1 MNRLQ
6 KLATLTILGSILVG
20 VSAPSI
26 GADDEWVSLFDGKTL
41 SGWTTAE
48 ARPAT
53 GRSWTGRSPNTGRAS
68 HLFSPRGD
76 YKNFHY
82 RAEIKIN
89 DKGNSGMYFRTQ
101 KGPGFPKGYEAQV
114 NSTHGDPVKTGSLY
128 NHVKFWKCWF
138 HPILGSPRRSKRS
151 AITSSSRSM
160 ARRRSITSIPRT
172 ASRRATSPSST
183 TTQPVRSRFAR
194 SRSRNSNEHASRK
207 SRDTVTGRHPS
218 GEFGSLRRPGA
229 LVSESEDRI

>member
-20 VSAPSI
+20 VSPSCI
-26 GADDEWVSLFDGKTL
+26 GADDDWVSLFDGKTL
-41 SGWTTAE
+41 SGWTTADGTPSKWE
-48 ARPAT
+48 VVDGAIT
-53 GRSWTGRSPNTGRAS
+53 NTGRAS

-76 YKNFHY
+76 YKDFLY

-128 NHVKFWKCWF
+128 NHVKVLEMLVPPDTWF
-138 HPILGSPRRSKRS
+138 TQEVEAVGK
-151 AITSSSRSM
+151 TSSSRSM
-160 ARRRSITSIPRT
+160 ARPRSITLIPRV

-183 TTQPVRSRFAR
+183 TTQRVRSRFAR
-194 SRSRNSNEHASRK
+194 SRSRN
-207 SRDTVTGRHPS
+207 
-218 GEFGSLRRPGA
+218 
-229 LVSESEDRI
+229 